1 MLTTVPL
8 SAIEDAW
15 HEIYDT
21 TEERAQDLMEEF
33 VREQPD
39 LAAYLASA
47 EEEIDTVSDRGFLM
61 LYGVWAWLACKMNGR
76 DTTRVPATAIEAAA
90 QRNYK
95 DMLRLQEEETK
106 MVMDASAH
114 FRKDF
119 RQLPLL
125 GAIINDVME
134 GQLEG
139 DSRQDDVTGMIVL
152 CMKTVIDCLD
162 AV

>member
-21 TEERAQDLMEEF
+21 TEERAGELMDEF

-47 EEEIDTVSDRGFLM
+47 EEEINTLTDRGYLM
-61 LYGVWAWLACKMNGR
+61 LYGVWAWLACKLNGR
-76 DTTRVPATAIEAAA
+76 DTTRITATAIEAAA
-90 QRNYK
+90 TRNHA
-95 DMLRLQEEETK
+95 DMMRLQEDRTRQ
-106 MVMDASAH
+106 VMDASAA

-125 GAIINDVME
+125 GAIINDAME
-134 GQLEG
+134 GDMEG
-139 DSRQDDVTGMIVL
+139 ESRRDDITGMTVL
-152 CMKTVIDCLD
+152 CAKTVIDCLE
-162 AV
+162 A